1 MNPFKCVG
9 NACRRVGSAIGRTA
23 VHAVA
28 SIPTPENRE
37 REFIKTS
44 IAALSPQAR
53 QFYREAFVQGAVDE
67 NGRINN
73 ENMRH
78 IGMFETG
85 YPFPEGPINVVAVEQ
100 ELRGRGL
107 ITFPRNW
114 ARRVG
119 PNERFPGE
127 LSIFTMLHQ
136 QARGLAREWG
146 MREENGPFLPNA
158 VHSERQ
164 ATPYRD
170 DPVEAARL
178 AREYVERRAAVKA
191 EAERRAA
198 PGQGRNLAKVRMLG
212 EAKQLPE
219 ELEAHIGSFITGVE
233 GPTEHQVNVL
243 KGRVGYQGP
252 LRPVGRPVEVSS
264 YETLNRTRRR
274 RAKRS
279 QRKSR
284 KVLKH

>member
-9 NACRRVGSAIGRTA
+9 NACKRVGSAIGRTA

-28 SIPTPENRE
+28 SIPTEENRD

-67 NGRINN
+67 NGKINN

-78 IGMFETG
+78 IGMFEAG
-85 YPFPEGPINVVAVEQ
+85 YPFPEGPINVNAVEE

-107 ITFPRNW
+107 ISIPRNW
-114 ARRVG
+114 ARRMG
-119 PNERFPGE
+119 NRFLQE
-127 LSIFTMLHQ
+127 HSIFTTLHQ

-178 AREYVERRAAVKA
+178 AREYAARRAAVKA

-198 PGQGRNLAKVRMLG
+198 PGQGRNLAQVRMLG
-212 EAKQLPE
+212 EAKQLPFP
-219 ELEAHIGSFITGVE
+219 LDAHIGSFITGVE
-233 GPTEHQVNVL
+233 GPMEHQVNVL

-284 KVLKH
+284 KMQKH

>member
-9 NACRRVGSAIGRTA
+9 NACKRVGSAIGRTA

-28 SIPTPENRE
+28 SIPTEENRD

-67 NGRINN
+67 NGKINN

-78 IGMFETG
+78 IGMFEAG
-85 YPFPEGPINVVAVEQ
+85 YPFPEGPINVNAVEE

-107 ITFPRNW
+107 ISIPRNW
-114 ARRVG
+114 ARRMG
-119 PNERFPGE
+119 NRFLQE
-127 LSIFTMLHQ
+127 HSIFTTLHK

-178 AREYVERRAAVKA
+178 AREYAARRAAVKA

-198 PGQGRNLAKVRMLG
+198 PGQGRNLAQVRMLG
-212 EAKQLPE
+212 EAKQLPFP
-219 ELEAHIGSFITGVE
+219 LDAHIGSFITGVE
-233 GPTEHQVNVL
+233 GPMEHQVNVL

-284 KVLKH
+284 KMQKH

>member
-1 MNPFKCVG
+1 
-9 NACRRVGSAIGRTA
+9 VGSAIGRTA

-44 IAALSPQAR
+44 IAALSPQAM

-67 NGRINN
+67 KGRINN

-114 ARRVG
+114 AQRVG

-127 LSIFTMLHQ
+127 LSIFTTLHQ

-164 ATPYRD
+164 ANPYRD

-178 AREYVERRAAVKA
+178 AREYVARRAAVKA

-198 PGQGRNLAKVRMLG
+198 PGQ
-212 EAKQLPE
+212 
-219 ELEAHIGSFITGVE
+219 
-233 GPTEHQVNVL
+233 
-243 KGRVGYQGP
+243 
-252 LRPVGRPVEVSS
+252 
-264 YETLNRTRRR
+264 
-274 RAKRS
+274 
-279 QRKSR
+279 
-284 KVLKH
+284 

>member
-1 MNPFKCVG
+1 MSYLNCVG
-9 NACRRVGSAIGRTA
+9 DACKRVGSAVARTA

-28 SIPTPENRE
+28 SIPTQENRE
-37 REFIKTS
+37 REFIKRS
-44 IAALSPQAR
+44 IAALSPPAR

-67 NGRINN
+67 NGKINN
-73 ENMRH
+73 ESMRH
-78 IGMFETG
+78 IGMFEAG
-85 YPFPEGPINVVAVEQ
+85 YPFPDGPINAVAVDQ
-100 ELRGRGL
+100 ELRNAGL
-107 ITFPRNW
+107 ITIPRNW
-114 ARRVG
+114 ARRVR
-119 PNERFPGE
+119 PNERFLGE
-127 LSIFTMLHQ
+127 LSSFGILHQ

-158 VHSERQ
+158 VHGERQ

-178 AREYVERRAAVKA
+178 AREYAARRAAVKA

-198 PGQGRNLAKVRMLG
+198 PGQGRNLAKVVRIG
-212 EAKQLPE
+212 KAKQLPHNVE
-219 ELEAHIGSFITGVE
+219 SVIGSFITGVK
-233 GPTEHQVNVL
+233 GPTEHQANVL

-274 RAKRS
+274 RARRS

-284 KVLKH
+284 KH